1 MLTSVCK
8 HIESMSPLWV
18 KKILRRRSLCSGG
31 TMVQL
36 ARPSRASRVIRDSTR
51 SPPPTVECQYR
62 ARCSLLLERSLVPA

>member
-31 TMVQL
+31 DDGPTGTSESCF
-36 ARPSRASRVIRDSTR
+36 ARDKG
-51 SPPPTVECQYR
+51 
-62 ARCSLLLERSLVPA
+62 LD